1 MSQFGSFWSCDRT
14 CGNSRRFCE
23 FVKESSLSIYKSSAH
38 GKYQLHMSPAEWWG
52 TEHWTYKMDT
62 DKAEPIEKQQ
72 QQNLIGDKSA
82 RMSDEHV
89 ENFCGVPEIRL
100 HNQIF
105 WLAF

>member
-1 MSQFGSFWSCDRT
+1 
-14 CGNSRRFCE
+14 
-23 FVKESSLSIYKSSAH
+23 
-38 GKYQLHMSPAEWWG
+38 
-52 TEHWTYKMDT
+52 MDT

-72 QQNLIGDKSA
+72 QQNLIVDKSA

-105 WLAF
+105 